1 MNIDLQKTSIIISQ
15 LSKAKTLD
23 DYNKNFIN
31 FCTEI
36 KYFDDPKNKPSSDL
50 EKNENYINLTK
61 YTLDAT
67 NIIDYANYE
76 VDEFIESIKDTETDL
91 YTYLD
96 NFVYDDTDHENVKNY
111 ILKDFVTVEKFSLHL
126 LQNYFYNNFY
136 EYLKK
141 LG

>member
-36 KYFDDPKNKPSSDL
+36 KYLDDPKNKPSSDL

-61 YTLDAT
+61 YIFDAT

-76 VDEFIESIKDTETDL
+76 GDEFIESIKDTETDL

-96 NFVYDDTDHENVKNY
+96 NFVYDDTDHENVKDY
-111 ILKDFVTVEKFSLHL
+111 ILKDFATVEKFSLHL
-126 LQNYFYNNFY
+126 LQNYFYYNFY

-141 LG
+141 LC